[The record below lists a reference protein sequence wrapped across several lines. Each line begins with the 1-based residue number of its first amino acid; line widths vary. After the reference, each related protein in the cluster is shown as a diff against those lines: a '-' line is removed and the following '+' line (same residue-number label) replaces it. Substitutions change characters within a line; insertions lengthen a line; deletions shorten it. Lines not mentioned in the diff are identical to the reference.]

1 MISGHKDGKIFFW
14 IMKPTQILDFESST
28 QNIYEDLYSK
38 YNDQAVFLRKVL
50 VPYKMIKIHF
60 CGTFRKDLNYMME
73 EEKKENEGN
82 GKNSKKIVKIALS
95 NNQKRMYTLN
105 SNSEVYQW

>member
-1 MISGHKDGKIFFW
+1 
-14 IMKPTQILDFESST
+14 
-28 QNIYEDLYSK
+28 
-38 YNDQAVFLRKVL
+38 
-50 VPYKMIKIHF
+50 
-60 CGTFRKDLNYMME
+60 LNYMME